1 MRLALAIALLGVS
14 AAGAAAQEPQRRP
27 ARPAPPAAV
36 PLIACPPSIEV
47 ESGDRIRVP
56 MGWEVRP
63 ERQRHWLRGADLFEG
78 DPADR
83 VQLRPDA
90 DPRTRREWWD
100 LGGNQQPY
108 RLVCR
113 YEGLESGI
121 MAAVPPAAKQ
131 CEVTSFRENSRG
143 MRHGRFVSGPEQVRV
158 VCR

>member
-1 MRLALAIALLGVS
+1 MRHAILALALLLP
-14 AAGAAAQEPQRRP
+14 AAAAAQPAQRPP
-27 ARPAPPAAV
+27 ARPAPPQAP
-36 PLIACPPSIEV
+36 PLLACPSSVEV
-47 ESGDRIRVP
+47 EPADRIRTP
-56 MGWEVRP
+56 LGWEVRP

-83 VQLRPDA
+83 VQLRPEA

-100 LGGNQQPY
+100 LGGNAQPY

-121 MAAVPPAAKQ
+121 MAPVPAAARR
-131 CEVTSFRENSRG
+131 CEVSSFREDSRG
-143 MRHGRFVSGPEQVRV
+143 MRHGRVVSGPEQVAV

>member
-1 MRLALAIALLGVS
+1 MRYAVPALVLLLPCI
-14 AAGAAAQEPQRRP
+14 AAAQPAPRPP
-27 ARPAPPAAV
+27 ARPAPQAGA
-36 PLIACPPSIEV
+36 PLLACPPAVEV
-47 ESGDRIRVP
+47 EPAERIRAP
-56 MGWEVRP
+56 LGWEIRP

-100 LGGNQQPY
+100 LGGNAHPY

-121 MAAVPPAAKQ
+121 MAAVPAAARR

-143 MRHGRFVSGPEQVRV
+143 VRHGRVVHGPERVAV

>member
-1 MRLALAIALLGVS
+1 MRHATAILGLLLLAGP
-14 AAGAAAQEPQRRP
+14 AAAQQAP
-27 ARPAPPAAV
+27 RPAPPAPPPA
-36 PLIACPPSIEV
+36 LIACPPQVEV
-47 ESGDRIRVP
+47 ESGDRIRAP

-100 LGGNQQPY
+100 LGGNAQPY

-121 MAAVPPAAKQ
+121 MAAVPAAARR
-131 CEVTSFRENSRG
+131 CEVSGFREDSRG
-143 MRHGRFVSGPEQVRV
+143 VRHGRIVHGPEQVRV